1 MAWKMSITKKA
12 RVAIPRPG
20 HCLQNWQ
27 VVALNW
33 PDANAGGRSGEIR
46 GGQIH
51 HLALESDT
59 DVYQSKTMVLGGL
72 DGRLVVGPRQK
83 I

>member
-1 MAWKMSITKKA
+1 
-12 RVAIPRPG
+12 
-20 HCLQNWQ
+20 
-27 VVALNW
+27 VALNW